1 MMTVTT
7 RVAAERFEEARR
19 FIEDAADDLPRMP
32 LKRYNSKRNL
42 DELKTYV
49 DETEK
54 LAETSERQ
62 PREE

>member
-7 RVAAERFEEARR
+7 LVAAGRFEEARR
-19 FIEDAADDLPRMP
+19 FIDDAADDLSRMP

-49 DETEK
+49 DATEK

-62 PREE
+62 PPED